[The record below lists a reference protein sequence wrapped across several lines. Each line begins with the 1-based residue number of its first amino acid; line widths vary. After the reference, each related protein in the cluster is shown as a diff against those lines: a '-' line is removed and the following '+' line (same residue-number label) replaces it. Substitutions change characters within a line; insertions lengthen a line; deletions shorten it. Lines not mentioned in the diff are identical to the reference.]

1 MYMPEHALF
10 FSGSQNILYRF
21 PFMNM
26 KMLIQEAGKQF
37 GNVKLTENERNIILI
52 NTGNEGKK
60 LNYILCMHRIL
71 LFEI

>member
-1 MYMPEHALF
+1 
-10 FSGSQNILYRF
+10 
-21 PFMNM
+21 MNM

-60 LNYILCMHRIL
+60 LNYILCMHKIL